1 MLLNQRIF
9 NCPHSLSCLSSY
21 IIGKKKKTFP
31 SATISLYFLALFL
44 LHKGS
49 WFKNIF
55 KLSRYLLAYSHLYS
69 ILIVTFVFKK

>member
-9 NCPHSLSCLSSY
+9 NFLALFPVSVHTSQE
-21 IIGKKKKTFP
+21 KKKKKKKFFP
-31 SATISLYFLALFL
+31 SVAISLYFLALFL

-55 KLSRYLLAYSHLYS
+55 
-69 ILIVTFVFKK
+69 

>member
-9 NCPHSLSCLSSY
+9 NFLALFPVSVHTSQE
-21 IIGKKKKTFP
+21 KKKKKKNLFP
-31 SATISLYFLALFL
+31 SVAISLYFLALFL

-55 KLSRYLLAYSHLYS
+55 
-69 ILIVTFVFKK
+69 

>member
-9 NCPHSLSCLSSY
+9 NFLALFPVSGHTSPE
-21 IIGKKKKTFP
+21 KKKKKNFFP
-31 SATISLYFLALFL
+31 SVAISLYFLALFL

-55 KLSRYLLAYSHLYS
+55 
-69 ILIVTFVFKK
+69 